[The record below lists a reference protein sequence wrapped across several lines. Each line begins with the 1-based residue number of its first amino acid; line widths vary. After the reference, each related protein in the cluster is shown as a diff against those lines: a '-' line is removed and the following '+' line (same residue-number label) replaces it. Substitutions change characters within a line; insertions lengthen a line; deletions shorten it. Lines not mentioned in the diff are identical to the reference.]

1 VNDVLALPLGNP
13 MKLELRAIRVK
24 NCGPLDDVRVEFYD
38 DQGKTL
44 PVCVLAGANGSGKT
58 TILEVIVWI
67 MQGLG
72 GLDRRS
78 KFSFLGYAQL
88 DILFNGFEFSIAYG
102 DKPDDVVLPAKHYFF
117 FRDGRIHATQIE
129 GLDRIHSQRRAS
141 LESPGFGKSSANG
154 DLAPSIFY
162 FPHTRSLDPVAGS
175 QLNKE
180 SLPYQFIHRLD
191 VVRSFPGSLNS
202 YLIWLE
208 YAEPE
213 QFKAAQNFLNEL
225 DFEGKT
231 FHVQR
236 KTLDIL
242 VRTRDGHE
250 HKLHELSSGEQNLL
264 IILLELRRR
273 LLPYSIVLIDEI
285 ENSLHPA
292 FQHKLA
298 QALLKMQQ
306 MIPFQLI
313 VTTHSWTFAEI
324 FGPSATRVLTKF

>member
-1 VNDVLALPLGNP
+1 
-13 MKLELRAIRVK
+13 MKLELRSIRVK

-38 DQGKTL
+38 EQGKTL

-58 TILEVIVWI
+58 TILEVMVWL
-67 MQGLG
+67 MKGLG
-72 GLDRRS
+72 ELSWQG
-78 KFSFLGYAQL
+78 KFSSLGYAQL
-88 DILFNGFEFSIAYG
+88 DCLVNGVEFSVAFG
-102 DKPDDVVLPAKHYFF
+102 DKPDDVVLPANYSLSSRNGERQVDLVPGMEKIYQQQGTNFEYSGL
-117 FRDGRIHATQIE
+117 GRVA
-129 GLDRIHSQRRAS
+129 
-141 LESPGFGKSSANG
+141 ANG
-154 DLAPSIFY
+154 ELAPSILY
-162 FPHTRSLDPVAGS
+162 FPHTRSLEPVTGL
-175 QLNKE
+175 QLRKE
-180 SLPYQFIHRLD
+180 SIPYRLVNKLD
-191 VVRSFPGSLNS
+191 TVSSFPGSLNS
-202 YLIWLE
+202 YLIWLD

-213 QFKAAQNFLNEL
+213 QFKAAQEFLNEL

-231 FHVQR
+231 FYVQR
-236 KTLDIL
+236 KTLDIM

-264 IILLELRRR
+264 IILMELRRR
-273 LLPYSIVLIDEI
+273 LLPHSIVLIDEI

-298 QALLKMQQ
+298 QSLLKMQQ

>member
-1 VNDVLALPLGNP
+1 
-13 MKLELRAIRVK
+13 MKLELRSIRVK

-58 TILEVIVWI
+58 TLLEVIVG
-67 MQGLG
+67 MARHSGSRLPSR
-72 GLDRRS
+72 LRN
-78 KFSFLGYAQL
+78 LEYAQL
-88 DILFNGFEFSIAYG
+88 DFLIEGQEYSVVLGE
-102 DKPDDVVLPAKHYFF
+102 KPSDVVLSANEMSIIHISKDRPSSNTLLN
-117 FRDGRIHATQIE
+117 RIMKQDLQQQNVE
-129 GLDRIHSQRRAS
+129 R
-141 LESPGFGKSSANG
+141 EFPGFAPHLVNG
-154 DLAPSIFY
+154 NRPPSILY
-162 FPHTRSLDPVAGS
+162 FPHTRSLEPVSGA
-175 QLNKE
+175 QVTKE
-180 SLPYQFIHRLD
+180 KLPYEFVHRFD
-191 VVRSFPGSLNS
+191 VVRSFSGSLNS
-202 YLIWLE
+202 YLVWLD

-213 QFKAAQNFLNEL
+213 QFKAAQSFLNEL

-236 KTLDIL
+236 KTLDVI

-264 IILLELRRR
+264 ILLMELRRR
-273 LLPYSIVLIDEI
+273 LLPHSIVLIDEI

-292 FQHKLA
+292 YQHKLA

-313 VTTHSWTFAEI
+313 VTTHSWEIAEI
-324 FGPSATRVLTKF
+324 FGASAVRVLTKF

>member
-1 VNDVLALPLGNP
+1 
-13 MKLELRAIRVK
+13 MKLELRSIRVK

-38 DQGKTL
+38 EQGKTL

-58 TILEVIVWI
+58 TLLEIVVWLLE
-67 MQGLG
+67 GLG
-72 GLDRRS
+72 NMDWEDRLS
-78 KFSFLGYAQL
+78 STGYAQL
-88 DILFNGFEFSIAYG
+88 DCLVDGSGFSLAFGNKPGDAVLLAENFISSSTGRSGHGKLVEKLVQACRQQQGRVEFPGFATLPSNG
-102 DKPDDVVLPAKHYFF
+102 DRLPA
-117 FRDGRIHATQIE
+117 I
-129 GLDRIHSQRRAS
+129 L
-141 LESPGFGKSSANG
+141 
-154 DLAPSIFY
+154 Y
-162 FPHTRSLDPVAGS
+162 FPHTRSLEPVSGS

-180 SLPYQFIHRLD
+180 SLPYHFVHKFGI
-191 VVRSFPGSLNS
+191 VRSFPGSLKS

-213 QFKAAQNFLNEL
+213 QFKAAQSFLNEL

-236 KTLDIL
+236 KTLDIM
-242 VRTRDGHE
+242 VHTRAGHE

-264 IILLELRRR
+264 IILMELRRR
-273 LLPYSIVLIDEI
+273 LLPHSIVLIDEI

-292 FQHKLA
+292 YQHKLA

-313 VTTHSWTFAEI
+313 VTTHSWEVAEI
-324 FGPSATRVLTKF
+324 FGPSAVRQLTKF

>member
-1 VNDVLALPLGNP
+1 

-24 NCGPLDDVRVEFYD
+24 NCGPLDDVRVEFFD
-38 DQGKTL
+38 EQGKTL

-58 TILEVIVWI
+58 TMLEVIEWLMRFI
-67 MQGLG
+67 WEIPLP
-72 GLDRRS
+72 S
-78 KFSFLGYAQL
+78 KFSSLGYAQVDWL
-88 DILFNGFEFSIAYG
+88 VDGVAFSIAFG
-102 DKPDDVVLPAKHYFF
+102 DKPDDVALPHEHIFTFWAEESKKNAIRH
-117 FRDGRIHATQIE
+117 
-129 GLDRIHSQRRAS
+129 HSGGIPSS
-141 LESPGFGKSSANG
+141 LQTFQGENKEVELPGFTAPSANG
-154 DLAPSIFY
+154 DRVPSLLF
-162 FPHTRSLDPVAGS
+162 FPHARSLEAVVGEH
-175 QLNKE
+175 LNKE
-180 SLPYQFIHRLD
+180 ALPYRMVHRFD

-213 QFKAAQNFLNEL
+213 QFKAAQEFLNDL

-236 KTLDIL
+236 KTLDIM

-264 IILLELRRR
+264 IILMELRRR
-273 LLPYSIVLIDEI
+273 LLPHSIVLIDEI

-298 QALLKMQQ
+298 RSLLKMQQ

>member
-1 VNDVLALPLGNP
+1 

-38 DQGKTL
+38 EQEKTL

-58 TILEVIVWI
+58 TILELIVWLAAGVT
-67 MQGLG
+67 GLVINDDSR
-72 GLDRRS
+72 LPE
-78 KFSFLGYAQL
+78 YAQL
-88 DILFNGFEFSIAYG
+88 DLRVHGSEFSVAFG
-102 DKPDDVVLPAKHYFF
+102 KKPPDVILPVEHNFF
-117 FRDGRIHATQIE
+117 VWDGGLRKNLTFGSLVKELEEQIHRQHHAEIE
-129 GLDRIHSQRRAS
+129 AS
-141 LESPGFGKSSANG
+141 GFTASPGNG
-154 DLAPSIFY
+154 DRVPSVLY
-162 FPHTRSLDPVAGS
+162 FPYTRSLEPVTGS
-175 QLNKE
+175 QVTKE
-180 SLPYQFIHRLD
+180 SLPYQFVHRFD
-191 VVRSFPGSLNS
+191 VVRSFSGSLSS
-202 YLIWLE
+202 YLIWLD

-213 QFKAAQNFLNEL
+213 QFKAAQEFLNEL

-236 KTLDIL
+236 RTLDIM

-264 IILLELRRR
+264 IILMELRRR
-273 LLPYSIVLIDEI
+273 LLPHSIVLIDEI

-298 QALLKMQQ
+298 QSLLKMQQ

-313 VTTHSWTFAEI
+313 VATHSWTFAEI